1 MCRGIDGVID
11 SRITKAEWPRNR
23 RLKPSTV
30 VPARAVFS
38 RRVKGRKITAIQ
50 RMGKRIVLILDDDWR
65 IVFEPRMTGLALVA
79 DPPTDE
85 HLRLS
90 LHLRD
95 RKVSL
100 LMFWD
105 RRGLSTLRLLS
116 PEEFGKVLGPAQL
129 GPDALQISV
138 GQLRETFGKSRRA
151 IKVALLDQRCIAG
164 IGNLYASEILF
175 EAKVDPRRRC
185 DRLTARQ
192 WNRIHKAISSVLVEA
207 VSYEGSTLSDGTYRN
222 ALNQTGDY
230 QNHHRVY
237 DLTGQICSGCEG
249 DEIRRIVQA
258 QRSTFFCP
266 TCQRMS

>member
-30 VPARAVFS
+30 VPTRAAFS
-38 RRVKGRKITAIQ
+38 RRVKGRIITAIQ

-90 LHLRD
+90 LHLRGG
-95 RKVSL
+95 KVSL

-129 GPDALQISV
+129 GPDALRISV
-138 GQLRETFGKSRRA
+138 RQLRETFGKSRRA
-151 IKVALLDQRCIAG
+151 IKVALLDQRCVAG

-185 DRLTARQ
+185 DLLTARQ
-192 WNRIHKAISSVLVEA
+192 WSRIHTAISSVLVEA
-207 VSYEGSTLSDGTYRN
+207 VSHEGSTLSDGTYRN

-237 DLTGQICSGCEG
+237 DLAGQICCGCEG

-266 TCQRMS
+266 TCQRMP